1 MQATARPPGRI
12 IDLSH
17 TIHSGMVTYPGLPG
31 PEISDFLSRAA
42 SAANFAEGTTF
53 QIGRITMVANTG
65 TYIDSPFHRYAD
77 GADLSQLDL
86 ECLADLPA
94 LVVRSAAAG
103 ASPKAAVAPRAIRA
117 AELSGLDVRGKAV
130 LLATD
135 WDLHWQTER
144 YAAADHPYLA
154 ADGAQVLVDGGAAL
168 VGIDSINID
177 DRADLLRP
185 AHTILLQAGI
195 PIVEHLCGL
204 RELPP
209 EGCRFFAVPPKV
221 RGFGTFPVRAFAI
234 LAGS

>member
-1 MQATARPPGRI
+1 MQASTRTPGRI

-42 SAANFAEGTTF
+42 SAANYAEGATF
-53 QIGRITMVANTG
+53 QIGQITMVANTG
-65 TYIDSPFHRYAD
+65 TYLDSPFHRYAD

-86 ECLADLPA
+86 ECLADLPG

-103 ASPKAAVAPRAIRA
+103 ASPKPAAPPRAITA
-117 AELSGLDVRGKAV
+117 AELSGVEVRGKAV

-154 ADGAQVLVDGGAAL
+154 ADGAQALVDGGAGL

-177 DRADLLRP
+177 DRADLARP
-185 AHTILLQAGI
+185 AHTILLRAGI

-204 RELPP
+204 RELPAKDF
-209 EGCRFFAVPPKV
+209 RFFAVPPKV

-234 LAGS
+234 L